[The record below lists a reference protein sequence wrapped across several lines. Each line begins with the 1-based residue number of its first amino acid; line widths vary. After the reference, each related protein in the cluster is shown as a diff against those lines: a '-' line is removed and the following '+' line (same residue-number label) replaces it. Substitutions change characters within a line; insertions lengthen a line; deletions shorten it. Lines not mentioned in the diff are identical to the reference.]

1 VALLKARHLSII
13 AKKEFRGLI
22 SERTILLAV
31 LLQLFIA
38 LFSSFLMVG
47 LTSMYDPSSLSK
59 YSRFKY
65 NIGYAGN
72 NSEILTLL
80 STSKDF
86 RVYRMDLST
95 GVQTLRERK
104 LAAVI
109 WVPDTAPDAQEPV
122 KITLY
127 TLQNDLQSAI
137 VDVKLKDIFLKYERD
152 LREIRSERLTDLPL
166 PLRIPAS
173 TGGGDFYEFVYGLL
187 IPLLVFMPAII
198 ASALIIDL
206 ITEEYQHDTLETL
219 VSTPVTFS
227 EMVWGKVLAC
237 ELLVPVQAGAWL
249 VLLMIN
255 GIAIQNAGLIL
266 LHVVVSSLIL
276 ILLGTL
282 TALHYR
288 ERTAAQFIFSTAL
301 VVVILLALSLPA
313 NPMNLLTR
321 LAVGTA
327 GAEQWIVLAATL
339 LIIAVLGYATQK
351 YAERISRVS
360 HSG

>member
-1 VALLKARHLSII
+1 MKGRHLSII
-13 AKKEFRGLI
+13 ARKEFRGLL

-59 YSRFKY
+59 FSRYKY
-65 NIGYAGN
+65 NVGYAGN
-72 NSEILTLL
+72 DSEVM
-80 STSKDF
+80 SYVYGSPDF

-95 GVQTLRERK
+95 GVAALQERK

-109 WVPDTAPDAQEPV
+109 WVPDTAPDAEEPV

-127 TLQNDLQSAI
+127 TLRNDLQSAI
-137 VDVKLKDIFLKYERD
+137 VDVKLKDIFLRYEKD
-152 LREIRSERLTDLPL
+152 LREIRADRLNEQPL
-166 PLRIPAS
+166 PLQFPAAR
-173 TGGGDFYEFVYGLL
+173 GGGDFYEFVYGLL
-187 IPLLVFMPAII
+187 IPLLVFMPALI
-198 ASALIIDL
+198 ASALVIDL

-227 EMVWGKVLAC
+227 EMVWGKILAC
-237 ELLVPVQAGAWL
+237 EVLVPVQAAIWL
-249 VLLMIN
+249 VLLMVN
-255 GIAIQNAGLIL
+255 GIAIENAGLIL
-266 LHVVVSSLIL
+266 LQVTISSLVL
-276 ILLGTL
+276 ILLGAL

-288 ERTAAQFIFSTAL
+288 ERTAAQFIFSTSL

-313 NPMNLLTR
+313 NPLNLLTR

-327 GAEQWIVLAATL
+327 GAEQWAVLGAVLA
-339 LIIAVLGYATQK
+339 IAVILGYATQR
-351 YAERISRVS
+351 YAERISRIN
-360 HSG
+360 HTG

>member
-1 VALLKARHLSII
+1 MKSRHLSII
-13 AKKEFRGLI
+13 AKKEFSGLL

-31 LLQLFIA
+31 LLQLFVA

-47 LTSMYDPSSLSK
+47 LTSMYDPASLSQ

-65 NIGYAGN
+65 NVGYAG
-72 NSEILTLL
+72 TDTDLL
-80 STSKDF
+80 YSLYQSPDF

-95 GVQTLRERK
+95 GVAALKERK
-104 LAAVI
+104 LAALI
-109 WVPDTAPDAQEPV
+109 WAPDTRPDAEEPV
-122 KITLY
+122 KLTLY

-137 VDVKLKDIFLKYERD
+137 VDVKLKEVFLNYERD
-152 LREIRSERLTDLPL
+152 LRQVRADRLSEQPMPLEIP
-166 PLRIPAS
+166 PAR
-173 TGGGDFYEFVYGLL
+173 GAGEFFEFVYGLL

-237 ELLVPVQAGAWL
+237 EVLVPVQAGVWL

-266 LHVVVSSLIL
+266 LQVTVCSLVL
-276 ILLGTL
+276 ILLGAL

-301 VVVILLALSLPA
+301 VVVILFALALPA

-327 GAEQWIVLAATL
+327 GAEQWLVFAAILAV
-339 LIIAVLGYATQK
+339 IAVLGYATQK
-351 YAERISRVS
+351 YAERISRIN
-360 HSG
+360 HTG

>member
-1 VALLKARHLSII
+1 MKAKHLSII

-22 SERTILLAV
+22 NERTILLAV

-65 NIGYAGN
+65 NIAYAG
-72 NSEILTLL
+72 SDSAVFGLL
-80 STSKDF
+80 EESGDF
-86 RVYRMDLST
+86 RVYKMDLST
-95 GVQTLRERK
+95 GVAALEQRK
-104 LAAVI
+104 LSAVI
-109 WVPDTAPDAQEPV
+109 YVPDTAPDSADPV
-122 KITLY
+122 KITMY
-127 TLQNDLQSAI
+127 TLANDLQSAI
-137 VDVKLKDIFLKYERD
+137 VDVKLKDVFLKYENE
-152 LREIRSERLTDLPL
+152 LREIRAERVTSPPIPL
-166 PLRIPAS
+166 NIPKAG
-173 TGGGDFYEFVYGLL
+173 GGGDFYEFVYGLL

-198 ASALIIDL
+198 AAALIIDL

-219 VSTPVTFS
+219 VSTPVTFT

-237 ELLVPVQAGAWL
+237 EVLVPVQAGVWI

-266 LHVVVSSLIL
+266 VQVSVTSFIL
-276 ILLGTL
+276 ILMGALV
-282 TALHYR
+282 ALHYR

-301 VVVILLALSLPA
+301 VVVMLFALALPD
-313 NPMNLLTR
+313 NPLNLLTR

-327 GAEQWIVLAATL
+327 GVEQWFVLGVTMLIVLGLGL
-339 LIIAVLGYATQK
+339 LTHR
-351 YAERISRVS
+351 YAERVGRTYQY
-360 HSG
+360 G

>member
-1 VALLKARHLSII
+1 MKSRHLSII
-13 AKKEFRGLI
+13 AKKEFRGLL

-31 LLQLFIA
+31 LLQLFVA

-47 LTSMYDPSSLSK
+47 LTSMYDLASLSK
-59 YSRFKY
+59 YSHFRY
-65 NIGYAGN
+65 NVGYAGN
-72 NSEILTLL
+72 DSQVL
-80 STSKDF
+80 SYLYASPDF

-95 GVQTLRERK
+95 GVAALKERK
-104 LAAVI
+104 LAAMI
-109 WVPDTAPDAQEPV
+109 WVPDTSPDAQEPV

-137 VDVKLKDIFLKYERD
+137 VDVKLKDIFLRYEKD
-152 LREIRSERLTDLPL
+152 LRQVRADRLSEQPMPLEIPPSRGAGE
-166 PLRIPAS
+166 
-173 TGGGDFYEFVYGLL
+173 FFEFVYGLL

-227 EMVWGKVLAC
+227 EMVWGKILAC
-237 ELLVPVQAGAWL
+237 EVLVPVQAGIWL
-249 VLLMIN
+249 LLLMVN

-266 LHVVVSSLIL
+266 LHVTVSSMVL
-276 ILLGTL
+276 ILLGAL

-301 VVVILLALSLPA
+301 VVVILFSLALPS

-321 LAVGTA
+321 LSVGMA
-327 GAEQWIVLAATL
+327 GTEQWLVLAVVAGVVVL
-339 LIIAVLGYATQK
+339 LAYATQR
-351 YAERISRVS
+351 YAERISRIN
-360 HSG
+360 HTG

>member
-1 VALLKARHLSII
+1 MKARHLSII
-13 AKKEFRGLI
+13 AKKEFRGLL

-65 NIGYAGN
+65 NVGYAGN
-72 NSEILTLL
+72 DSDITGYLYG
-80 STSKDF
+80 SPDF
-86 RVYRMDLST
+86 RIFRMDLST
-95 GVQTLRERK
+95 GIAALKERK

-109 WVPDTAPDAQEPV
+109 WVPDTPQNAEEPV

-127 TLQNDLQSAI
+127 TLQNDIQSAI
-137 VDVKLKDIFLKYERD
+137 VDVKLKDIFLRYEKT
-152 LREIRSERLTDLPL
+152 LRGIRAERLNERPL
-166 PLRIPAS
+166 PLHIPSAG
-173 TGGGDFYEFVYGLL
+173 GGGDFYEFVYGLL

-198 ASALIIDL
+198 SSALVIDL

-237 ELLVPVQAGAWL
+237 ELLVPVQAGVWL
-249 VLLMIN
+249 ALLMIN
-255 GIAIQNAGLIL
+255 GIAIENAGLIL
-266 LHVVVSSLIL
+266 LQVTVSSLIL
-276 ILLGTL
+276 ILLGVL

-301 VVVILLALSLPA
+301 VVVILFALSLPA

-327 GAEQWIVLAATL
+327 GAEQWIVLAAILTVVTL
-339 LIIAVLGYATQK
+339 LGYATQR
-351 YAERISRVS
+351 YAERISRIN
-360 HSG
+360 HTG